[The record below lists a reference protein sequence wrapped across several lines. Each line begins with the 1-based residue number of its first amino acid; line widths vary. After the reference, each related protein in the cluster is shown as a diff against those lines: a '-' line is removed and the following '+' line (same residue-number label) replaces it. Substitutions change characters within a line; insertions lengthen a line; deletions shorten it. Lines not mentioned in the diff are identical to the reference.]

1 LSGTIRACRLTTG
14 SAELLFALC
23 WASVISLFQPLFGGN
38 TMKKMMTLAGAVLA
52 TSLLAACGEKKA
64 EEAPAAEAPAAE
76 ATTEA
81 APPADAM
88 APAAEAAP
96 AADAMAPAAEAPP
109 AEGGDDRGGN
119 DVSRGAK

>member
-1 LSGTIRACRLTTG
+1 
-14 SAELLFALC
+14 
-23 WASVISLFQPLFGGN
+23 
-38 TMKKMMTLAGAVLA
+38 MKKMMTLAGAVLA

-64 EEAPAAEAPAAE
+64 EEAPAAE